1 MAKKK
6 AAGSLK
12 NGRDSIS
19 KRLGIKKF
27 DGQSVKSGNI
37 ILRQKGTKFFPG
49 INVKIGKDYTI
60 YSILK
65 GVVSYNKIK
74 NKRIINVINENK

>member
-12 NGRDSIS
+12 NGRDSVS
-19 KRLGIKKF
+19 KRLGIKIF
-27 DGQSVKSGNI
+27 GGQLVKSGNI

-49 INVKIGKDYTI
+49 INTKIGKDYTI
-60 YSILK
+60 YS
-65 GVVSYNKIK
+65 VSSGIVIYNKFKKK
-74 NKRIINVINENK
+74 NIVSVVKNEN